1 MSRITKFKISK
12 LHGYKNFDLTLKD
25 NTLIL
30 VGENG
35 VGKTTV
41 LRLLFFI
48 LSGQWSA
55 LAQFKF
61 EEISIEI
68 DGKEHLVKYD
78 LIEKNIKQIDR
89 KILRRFPPSVRER
102 FVQALE
108 HNEGR
113 MVTPELEMLC
123 RRYDVPLHFVMREMD
138 MFERSEL
145 EENNELKNILGK
157 IRKSLNSQLLY
168 LPTYRRIEQELGL
181 IIKDYEESDSRIKRR
196 YAKKERNS
204 DFVELIEFGMK
215 DVFDAIE
222 NEQEALKD
230 FARENLNELTLR
242 YLGDVVD
249 KKYSEVDVE
258 EIKNET
264 EDTILS
270 VLDRIHESILNEDH
284 KAHLFDRINDVRKEG
299 TLDEHA
305 RVVCHY
311 FLKLLKFHEELRQ
324 KESRISSFCNVCNE
338 YMVDKEFK
346 YDASEFKFT
355 ITDVQRPV
363 ELRHLSSG
371 EKQIVS
377 LFSHLYLSGNKNF
390 FVMIDEPELSLSVPW
405 QRRFLEDIKNGEFC
419 SGLVAVT
426 HSPFIYDN
434 SLKQYARG
442 LGEFIV

>member
-1 MSRITKFKISK
+1 MITKFRISK
-12 LHGYKNFDLTLKD
+12 LHGYKNYDLNFKD

-35 VGKTTV
+35 AGKTTV
-41 LRLLFFI
+41 LRLLFYV

-55 LAQFKF
+55 LAKFKF
-61 EEISIEI
+61 DYIAIEI
-68 DGKEHLVKYD
+68 NGNEHLVPYE
-78 LIEKNIKQIDR
+78 LIERSIKQIDKR
-89 KILRRFPPSVRER
+89 ILRRFPPSVREK
-102 FVQALE
+102 FMQIFE
-108 HNEGR
+108 HNESR
-113 MVTPELEMLC
+113 IITPELEMLC
-123 RRYDVPLHFVMREMD
+123 RRYDVPLPFLMDEMD
-138 MFERSEL
+138 LFERPEL
-145 EENNELKNILGK
+145 DENKGLKDIFSK
-157 IRKSLNSQLLY
+157 IRQSFNSQLLY

-181 IIKDYEESDSRIKRR
+181 IIKDYEGPESRFKSK
-196 YAKKERNS
+196 YAKKDRNS
-204 DFVELIEFGMK
+204 SCVELIEFGMQ
-215 DVFDAIE
+215 DVFEAIK
-222 NEQEALKD
+222 NEQDELKD
-230 FARENLNELTLR
+230 FARENLNELTLG

-264 EDTILS
+264 EGTIFD
-270 VLDRIHESILNEDH
+270 VLDRIHESILTDDH

-311 FLKLLKFHEELRQ
+311 FLKLLKFHAELKQ
-324 KESRISSFCNVCNE
+324 KESRISTFCKVCNE

-355 ITDVQRPV
+355 ITDVERPI

-377 LFSHLYLSGNKNF
+377 LFSHLYLSDNEKF

-405 QRRFLEDIKNGEFC
+405 QRKFLEDIKRGEFC

-434 SLKQYARG
+434 SLKKYARG
-442 LGEFIV
+442 LGEFTV